1 MKILVV
7 GAGDVGSY
15 LSQRLSLEGHE
26 VTVIEAASQAAD
38 QTDESFNVRVI
49 QGNGSSASTLMRAD
63 APKADF
69 LLALT
74 SDDTTNLVA
83 GSLGKKL
90 GVSATA
96 ARIHD
101 ETFSDNSVL
110 NYQLHFGIDHLL
122 NPEALCAVEIAK
134 AIRNPG
140 RVAVENF
147 ARGEIEMQQ
156 VRVSKRSKLTGK
168 PLHELKLEGNVR
180 IGYIQHEDS
189 VTVPNADSVLEP
201 NDLITLVGAPTAIF
215 DLKTK
220 FDPDTDK
227 EPRRVVIFGGTE
239 TAIAL
244 VRLLKNPRF
253 RIRIIEGREG
263 TCRTL
268 AERFGEVTIIHG
280 SATSLRLME
289 EEQVGSADYFVAC
302 TKDDEDNIMT
312 CLQAAQLGCPHVHL
326 VLNKPDYEEV
336 LGHIKSTIG
345 IEQVV
350 SPRVVTSSEM
360 MRLISREPFLEL
372 ARLAGSAAKVIQVTV
387 ENGSPAAN
395 KKIREVGWP
404 RGSVVVALL
413 HKYQAKVPGAD
424 DTILPGDRAVIIVQE
439 EQLQTLLDLVS

>member
-15 LSQRLSLEGHE
+15 LSHRLSLEGHE
-26 VTVIEAASQAAD
+26 VTVIETAPETAE
-38 QTDESFNVRVI
+38 QTDESMNVRVI
-49 QGNGSSASTLMRAD
+49 HGNGSSATTLMSAG
-63 APKADF
+63 APKSDF

-74 SDDTTNLVA
+74 SDDTTNIVA

-90 GVSATA
+90 GVQQTA

-101 ETFSDNSVL
+101 QTFSDNSVL

-156 VRVSKRSKLTGK
+156 VRVSKRSRITGK
-168 PLHELKLEGNVR
+168 PLKELKIDGNVR
-180 IGYIQHEDS
+180 IGYIQKTDT
-189 VTVPNADSVLEP
+189 VLVPNADTQLEP
-201 NDLITLVGAPTAIF
+201 DDLLTLVGAPTAIF
-215 DLKTK
+215 DLKSK
-220 FDPDTDK
+220 FDPETDR

-253 RIRIIEGREG
+253 RIRIIDGREK

-268 AERFGEVTIIHG
+268 AERFGDVTIIHG

-312 CLQAAQLGCPHVHL
+312 CLQAAQLGCRHVHL
-326 VLNKPDYEEV
+326 LINKPDYEEV
-336 LGHIKSTIG
+336 LGQIKGTIG

-350 SPRVVTSSEM
+350 SPRLVTGDEM
-360 MRLISREPFLEL
+360 MRLISREPFIEL
-372 ARLAGSAAKVIQVTV
+372 AQLPGSDAKVIQVTV
-387 ENGSPAAN
+387 AADSTAAN

-424 DTILPGDRAVIIVQE
+424 DTVLPGDRAVVIVQE
-439 EQLQTLLDLVS
+439 DQLSNLLALVS